1 MMKTNREKHLTE
13 FATLMCKLD
22 AASALG
28 LARQLNV
35 KLFYDDI
42 KDEKG
47 MPMPRGGEAIL
58 EETVLRFNALD
69 RAERRRILKLLK
81 QAVRG

>member
-1 MMKTNREKHLTE
+1 MKTNREKHLTE

-28 LARQLNV
+28 LRQLNV

>member
-1 MMKTNREKHLTE
+1 
-13 FATLMCKLD
+13 
-22 AASALG
+22 
-28 LARQLNV
+28 V

-58 EETVLRFNALD
+58 EEALLRFNALD